1 MATAS
6 SSPSSPPRDP
16 QRSYLGQK
24 AYRFLAALVFR
35 DFRFLAVAALC
46 SGSGAWALIVAR
58 AAWVYSIPELECPG
72 LWVGLVTFAAM
83 SPRFF
88 ATPFIGYLADRVTRK
103 RLLQWVYVLQLVQA
117 SVMAVLVMMGI
128 ASPLY
133 VVALAIINGTL
144 RATQQ
149 TAAQSLAPNL
159 VDRERLPNAVAL
171 NEAMQ
176 QGSRAVG
183 PAILLIVAASVS
195 TGSLFQ
201 SGGPGFSIQDLVFT
215 LGTSAIVFWTCAA
228 FYLVA
233 LIAALNIRTVSSGQI
248 DRRRSFWTNTAA
260 GFAYSYRT
268 PLVFGIILMALAHCV
283 LVMSFESMLPPLAA
297 EKFGEGV
304 VDRICGGTTEKVP
317 LVDEKDVFGLMTALG
332 IGALLS
338 SIFVGGIVSHLT
350 RGRIFLL
357 LGFTSSLTPIG
368 LGLSFTTGVSLT
380 AAVLM
385 GLGTAGFMT
394 ITHTIIQQV
403 VPDEI
408 RGRVAA
414 VYSMHVG
421 GSMAFANLLYGR
433 LTDEWSAGYIM
444 AISGAAFTVVV
455 LGTIIASGF
464 WRGIYFRGEARPAT
478 AAARG

>member
-1 MATAS
+1 MATA
-6 SSPSSPPRDP
+6 PAPERNYFA
-16 QRSYLGQK
+16 RK
-24 AYRFLAALVFR
+24 AHNFLAALVFR
-35 DFRFLAVAALC
+35 DFRFLAIAALC

-58 AAWVYSIPELECPG
+58 GAWVYNIPELEGSWG
-72 LWVGLVTFAAM
+72 LWVGLITFAAM

-88 ATPFIGYLADRVTRK
+88 ATPFIGYLADKVTRK
-103 RLLQWVYVLQLVQA
+103 RLLQWVYALQLIQA
-117 SVMAVLVMMGI
+117 SIMAILVMVGV
-128 ASPLY
+128 ANPWY
-133 VVALAIINGTL
+133 VVALAVINGTL

-149 TAAQSLAPNL
+149 TAAQSIAPNL

-183 PAILLIVAASVS
+183 PLILLAVATFVG
-195 TGSLFQ
+195 TGTIFGSAGVDFN
-201 SGGPGFSIQDLVFT
+201 IQNLVFT
-215 LGTSAIVFWTCAA
+215 LGTSAVVFWACAA

-233 LIAALNIRTVSSGQI
+233 LIASLSIRTVSAGVI
-248 DRRRSFWTNTAA
+248 DRSRSFWSNTAA
-260 GFAYSYRT
+260 GFAYSYST

-283 LVMSFESMLPPLAA
+283 LVMSFESMLPPLAR
-297 EKFGEGV
+297 EKLSPDGLTFSQN
-304 VDRICGGTTEKVP
+304 
-317 LVDEKDVFGLMTALG
+317 DVYALMTALG
-332 IGALLS
+332 VGALFS

-350 RGRIFLL
+350 RGRVFLL

-368 LGLSFTTGVSLT
+368 LGLSSQTGVSLI

-394 ITHTIIQQV
+394 ITHTIIQSV

-408 RGRVAA
+408 RGRVAS

-433 LTDEWSAGYIM
+433 LADSFAAGNVM
-444 AISGAAFTVVV
+444 AVVGAAFTLVV
-455 LGTIIASGF
+455 LGTLIGSGF
-464 WRGIYFRGEARPAT
+464 WRGIFLRGQARPV
-478 AAARG
+478 AAASPAGGDD

>member
-1 MATAS
+1 MAAAQA
-6 SSPSSPPRDP
+6 P
-16 QRSYLGQK
+16 QRGYFSAK
-24 AYRFLAALVFR
+24 ANRFLAALVFR
-35 DFRFLAVAALC
+35 DYRFLAFATLC

-58 AAWVYSIPELECPG
+58 GAWVFGIPELEGTRG

-103 RLLQWVYVLQLVQA
+103 SLLQWIYILQIAQA

-128 ASPLY
+128 GNPLY
-133 VVALAIINGTL
+133 VVALAVINGTL

-176 QGSRAVG
+176 QGSRLFGPMVLFFVSYLAGVGGLGQGDNLLDAEAV
-183 PAILLIVAASVS
+183 AS
-195 TGSLFQ
+195 G
-201 SGGPGFSIQDLVFT
+201 
-215 LGTSAIVFWTCAA
+215 LGTSALVFWACAT
-228 FYLVA
+228 FYLLA
-233 LIAALNIRTVSSGQI
+233 LISALNIRTVSSGVI
-248 DRRRSFWTNTAA
+248 DRRRSFWANTTA
-260 GFAYSYRT
+260 GFAYAYST
-268 PLVFGIILMALAHCV
+268 PLVFGIILMAVAHCV
-283 LVMSFESMLPPLAA
+283 LVMSFESMLPPLAQ
-297 EKFGEGV
+297 EKLTPAGARFNQ
-304 VDRICGGTTEKVP
+304 DH
-317 LVDEKDVFGLMTALG
+317 VFLLMSALG
-332 IGALLS
+332 LGALVS
-338 SIFVGGIVSHLT
+338 SVFVGGIISHLT

-368 LGLSFTTGVSLT
+368 LGLSASTGISLT

-408 RGRVAA
+408 RGRVAS

-433 LTDEWSAGYIM
+433 LADIWPVGLVM
-444 AISGAAFTVVV
+444 AFVGALFTVVV
-455 LGTIIASGF
+455 LFTILLPF
-464 WRGIYFRGEARPAT
+464 WRGIYFRGEARPVAAPAV
-478 AAARG
+478 AAAGDD

>member
-6 SSPSSPPRDP
+6 APPSNYFAR
-16 QRSYLGQK
+16 K

-35 DFRFLAVAALC
+35 DFRFLAVATLC

-58 AAWVYSIPELECPG
+58 GSWVFGIPELEANAG
-72 LWVGLVTFAAM
+72 LWVGLITFAAM

-103 RLLQWVYVLQLVQA
+103 RLLQWVYLLQLAQA
-117 SVMAVLVMMGI
+117 TVMAVLVMVGV
-128 ASPLY
+128 ANPWY
-133 VVALAIINGTL
+133 VVVLAVVNGTL

-183 PAILLIVAASVS
+183 PAILLAVAVLVGA
-195 TGSLFQ
+195 GAL
-201 SGGPGFSIQDLVFT
+201 SGAGNTLFSIQSLVFT
-215 LGTSAIVFWTCAA
+215 LGTSAIVFWACAA

-233 LIAALNIRTVSSGQI
+233 LISSLNIRTVSSGNI
-248 DRRRSFWTNTAA
+248 DRRRSFWANTGA
-260 GFAYSYRT
+260 GFAYAYST
-268 PLVFGIILMALAHCV
+268 PLVFGIILMAVAHCV
-283 LVMSFESMLPPLAA
+283 LVMSFESMLPPLAR
-297 EKFGEGV
+297 EKLSPDGLTFSQN
-304 VDRICGGTTEKVP
+304 
-317 LVDEKDVFGLMTALG
+317 DVYALMTALG
-332 IGALLS
+332 IGALFS
-338 SIFVGGIVSHLT
+338 SIFIGGIVSHIT
-350 RGRIFLL
+350 RGRMFLV

-368 LGLSFTTGVSLT
+368 LGLSAQTGISMI

-394 ITHTIIQQV
+394 ITHTIIQSV

-408 RGRVAA
+408 RGRVAS

-433 LTDEWSAGYIM
+433 LADSYSAGYVM
-444 AISGAAFTVVV
+444 AVVGAAFTLVV
-455 LGTIIASGF
+455 LGTLIGSGF
-464 WRGIYFRGEARPAT
+464 WRGIYLRGEARPVV
-478 AAARG
+478 AAAGAGAGDDD

>member
-6 SSPSSPPRDP
+6 APPSNYFAR
-16 QRSYLGQK
+16 K
-24 AYRFLAALVFR
+24 AHRFLAALVFR
-35 DFRFLAVAALC
+35 DFRFLAVATLC

-58 AAWVYSIPELECPG
+58 GSWVFGIPELEANAG
-72 LWVGLVTFAAM
+72 LWVGLITFAAM

-103 RLLQWVYVLQLVQA
+103 RLLQWVYLLQLAQA
-117 SVMAVLVMMGI
+117 TVMAVLVMVGV
-128 ASPLY
+128 ANPWY
-133 VVALAIINGTL
+133 VVVLAVVNGTL

-183 PAILLIVAASVS
+183 PAILLAVAVMVGAGALSGSGS
-195 TGSLFQ
+195 TL
-201 SGGPGFSIQDLVFT
+201 FSIQSLVFT
-215 LGTSAIVFWTCAA
+215 LGTSAIVFWACAA

-233 LIAALNIRTVSSGQI
+233 LISSLNIRTVSSGNI
-248 DRRRSFWTNTAA
+248 DRRRSFWANTGA
-260 GFAYSYRT
+260 GFAYAYST
-268 PLVFGIILMALAHCV
+268 PLVFGIILMAVAHCV
-283 LVMSFESMLPPLAA
+283 LVMSFESMLPPLAR
-297 EKFGEGV
+297 EKLSPDGLTFSQN
-304 VDRICGGTTEKVP
+304 
-317 LVDEKDVFGLMTALG
+317 DVYALMTALG
-332 IGALLS
+332 IGALFS
-338 SIFVGGIVSHLT
+338 SIFIGGIVSHIT
-350 RGRIFLL
+350 RGRMFLV

-368 LGLSFTTGVSLT
+368 LGLSAQTGVSMI

-394 ITHTIIQQV
+394 ITHTIIQSV

-408 RGRVAA
+408 RGRVAS

-433 LTDEWSAGYIM
+433 LADSYSAGYVM
-444 AISGAAFTVVV
+444 AVVGAAFTLVV
-455 LGTIIASGF
+455 LGTLIGSGF
-464 WRGIYFRGEARPAT
+464 WRGIYLRGEARPVV
-478 AAARG
+478 AAAGAGAGDDD

>member
-1 MATAS
+1 MATA
-6 SSPSSPPRDP
+6 PAPERNYFA
-16 QRSYLGQK
+16 RK
-24 AYRFLAALVFR
+24 AHNFLAALVFR
-35 DFRFLAVAALC
+35 DFRFLAIAALC

-58 AAWVYSIPELECPG
+58 GAWVYNIPELEGSWG
-72 LWVGLVTFAAM
+72 LWVGLITFAAM

-88 ATPFIGYLADRVTRK
+88 ATPFIGYLADKVTRK
-103 RLLQWVYVLQLVQA
+103 RLLQWVYALQLIQA
-117 SVMAVLVMMGI
+117 SIMAILVMVGV
-128 ASPLY
+128 ANPWY
-133 VVALAIINGTL
+133 VVALAVINGTL

-149 TAAQSLAPNL
+149 TAAQSIAPNL

-183 PAILLIVAASVS
+183 PLILLAVATFVG
-195 TGSLFQ
+195 TGTIFGSA
-201 SGGPGFSIQDLVFT
+201 GVDFSIQNLVFT
-215 LGTSAIVFWTCAA
+215 LGTSAVVFWACAA

-233 LIAALNIRTVSSGQI
+233 LIASLSIRTVSAGVI
-248 DRRRSFWTNTAA
+248 DRSRSFWSNTAA
-260 GFAYSYRT
+260 GFAYSYST

-283 LVMSFESMLPPLAA
+283 LVMSFESMLPPLAR
-297 EKFGEGV
+297 EKLSPDGLTFSQN
-304 VDRICGGTTEKVP
+304 
-317 LVDEKDVFGLMTALG
+317 DVYALMTALG
-332 IGALLS
+332 VGALFS

-350 RGRIFLL
+350 RGRVFLL

-368 LGLSFTTGVSLT
+368 LGLSSQTGVSLI

-394 ITHTIIQQV
+394 ITHTIIQSV

-408 RGRVAA
+408 RGRVAS

-433 LTDEWSAGYIM
+433 LADSFSAGNVM
-444 AISGAAFTVVV
+444 AVVGAAFTLVV
-455 LGTIIASGF
+455 LGTLIGSGF
-464 WRGIYFRGEARPAT
+464 WRGIFLRGQARPV
-478 AAARG
+478 AAASPAGGDD

>member
-1 MATAS
+1 MATA
-6 SSPSSPPRDP
+6 PVP
-16 QRSYLGQK
+16 QRSYLAQK
-24 AYRFLAALVFR
+24 AHRFLAALVFR

-58 AAWVYSIPELECPG
+58 GAWVYGIPELECPG

-103 RLLQWVYVLQLVQA
+103 RLLQWVYILQLVQA
-117 SVMAVLVMMGI
+117 SVMAILVMMSI
-128 ASPLY
+128 ANPLY
-133 VVALAIINGTL
+133 VIALAIINGTL

-159 VDRERLPNAVAL
+159 VDRQRLPNAVAL

-183 PAILLIVAASVS
+183 PALLLIVAASVS

-201 SGGPGFSIQDLVFT
+201 SGGPEFSIQNLVFT
-215 LGTSAIVFWTCAA
+215 LGTSAIVFWACAA

-233 LIAALNIRTVSSGQI
+233 LIAALNIRTVSSGEI
-248 DRRRSFWTNTAA
+248 DRQRSFWANTAA
-260 GFAYSYRT
+260 GFSYAYRT

-297 EKFGEGV
+297 EKFGDGLV
-304 VDRICGGTTEKVP
+304 QRICGATTELVP

-332 IGALLS
+332 IGALIS

-403 VPDEI
+403 VPDQI

-433 LTDEWSAGYIM
+433 LADEWSAGDIM
-444 AISGAAFTVVV
+444 AVAGAAFTIVVI
-455 LGTIIASGF
+455 GTIIASGF
-464 WRGIYFRGEARPAT
+464 WRGIYFRGEARPAAP
-478 AAARG
+478 AATPAGGD

>member
-1 MATAS
+1 MAAAQA
-6 SSPSSPPRDP
+6 P
-16 QRSYLGQK
+16 QRGYFSAK
-24 AYRFLAALVFR
+24 AHRFLAALVFR
-35 DFRFLAVAALC
+35 DYRFLAFATLC

-58 AAWVYSIPELECPG
+58 GAWVFGIPELEGTRG

-103 RLLQWVYVLQLVQA
+103 SLLQWIYILQIAQA

-128 ASPLY
+128 GNPLY
-133 VVALAIINGTL
+133 VVALAVINGTL

-176 QGSRAVG
+176 QGSRLFGPMILFFVSYLAGVGGLGQGDNLLDAEAV
-183 PAILLIVAASVS
+183 AS
-195 TGSLFQ
+195 G
-201 SGGPGFSIQDLVFT
+201 
-215 LGTSAIVFWTCAA
+215 LGTSALVFWACAT
-228 FYLVA
+228 FYLLA
-233 LIAALNIRTVSSGQI
+233 LISALNIRTVSSGVI
-248 DRRRSFWTNTAA
+248 DRRRSFWANTTA
-260 GFAYSYRT
+260 GFAYAYST
-268 PLVFGIILMALAHCV
+268 PLVFGIILMAVAHCV
-283 LVMSFESMLPPLAA
+283 LVMSFESMLPPLAQ
-297 EKFGEGV
+297 EKLTPAGARFNQ
-304 VDRICGGTTEKVP
+304 DH
-317 LVDEKDVFGLMTALG
+317 VFLLMSALG
-332 IGALLS
+332 LGALVS
-338 SIFVGGIVSHLT
+338 SVFVGGIISHLT

-368 LGLSFTTGVSLT
+368 LGLSASTGISLT

-408 RGRVAA
+408 RGRVAS

-433 LTDEWSAGYIM
+433 LADIWPVGLVM
-444 AISGAAFTVVV
+444 AFVGALFTVVV
-455 LGTIIASGF
+455 LFTILLPF
-464 WRGIYFRGEARPAT
+464 WRGIYFRGEARPVAAPAV
-478 AAARG
+478 AAAGDD

>member
-1 MATAS
+1 
-6 SSPSSPPRDP
+6 
-16 QRSYLGQK
+16 
-24 AYRFLAALVFR
+24 
-35 DFRFLAVAALC
+35 
-46 SGSGAWALIVAR
+46 
-58 AAWVYSIPELECPG
+58 
-72 LWVGLVTFAAM
+72 M

-103 RLLQWVYVLQLVQA
+103 RLLQWVYGLQLLQA
-117 SVMAVLVMMGI
+117 SVMAVLVMLGV
-128 ASPLY
+128 SNPWY
-133 VVALAIINGTL
+133 VVALAVINGTL

-149 TAAQSLAPNL
+149 TGAQSLAPNL

-183 PAILLIVAASVS
+183 PAILLAVAASV
-195 TGSLFQ
+195 GAGAIFE
-201 SGGPGFSIQDLVFT
+201 SGGGIPLDLGNLVLT
-215 LGTSAIVFWTCAA
+215 LGTSAIVFWACAA

-233 LIAALNIRTVSSGQI
+233 LIASLNIRTVSSGRI
-248 DRRRSFWTNTAA
+248 DRRLSFWANTAA

-283 LVMSFESMLPPLAA
+283 LVMSFESMLPPLAL
-297 EKFGEGV
+297 EKLSADGV
-304 VDRICGGTTEKVP
+304 TFNQN
-317 LVDEKDVFGLMTALG
+317 DVYALMTALG

-338 SIFVGGIVSHLT
+338 SIFVGGIISHMT
-350 RGRIFLL
+350 RGRVFLV

-368 LGLSFTTGVSLT
+368 LGLSAQTGISMF

-433 LTDEWSAGYIM
+433 LADEWSAGDIM
-444 AISGAAFTVVV
+444 AVAGAAFTIVVI
-455 LGTIIASGF
+455 GTIIASGF
-464 WRGIYFRGEARPAT
+464 WRGIYFRGEARPA
-478 AAARG
+478 AAAATPSGGD

>member
-6 SSPSSPPRDP
+6 APPSNYFAR
-16 QRSYLGQK
+16 K

-35 DFRFLAVAALC
+35 DFRFLAVATLC

-58 AAWVYSIPELECPG
+58 GSWVFGIPELEANAG
-72 LWVGLVTFAAM
+72 LWVGLITFAAM

-88 ATPFIGYLADRVTRK
+88 ATPFIGYLADKVTRK
-103 RLLQWVYVLQLVQA
+103 RLLQWVYLLQLMQA
-117 SVMAVLVMMGI
+117 TVMAVLVMVGI
-128 ASPLY
+128 ANPWY
-133 VVALAIINGTL
+133 VVILAVVNGTL

-183 PAILLIVAASVS
+183 PAILLAVAVTVG
-195 TGSLFQ
+195 TGVLFG
-201 SGGPGFSIQDLVFT
+201 SGGELFSISSLVFT
-215 LGTSAIVFWTCAA
+215 LGTSAIVFWACAA

-233 LIAALNIRTVSSGQI
+233 LISSLNIRTVSSGSI
-248 DRRRSFWTNTAA
+248 DRRRSFWANTAA
-260 GFAYSYRT
+260 GFAYAYST
-268 PLVFGIILMALAHCV
+268 PLVFGIILMAVAHCV
-283 LVMSFESMLPPLAA
+283 LVMSFESMLPPLAR
-297 EKFGEGV
+297 EKLSPDGITFSQN
-304 VDRICGGTTEKVP
+304 
-317 LVDEKDVFGLMTALG
+317 DVYALMTALG
-332 IGALLS
+332 IGALFS
-338 SIFVGGIVSHLT
+338 SIFIGGIVSHIT
-350 RGRIFLL
+350 RGRMFLV

-368 LGLSFTTGVSLT
+368 LGLSAQTGVSMI

-394 ITHTIIQQV
+394 ITHTIIQSV

-408 RGRVAA
+408 RGRVAS

-433 LTDEWSAGYIM
+433 LADSYSAGYVM
-444 AISGAAFTVVV
+444 AVVGAAFTLVV
-455 LGTIIASGF
+455 LGTLIGSGF
-464 WRGIYFRGEARPAT
+464 WRGIYLRGEARPVV
-478 AAARG
+478 AAAGAGAGNDD

>member
-6 SSPSSPPRDP
+6 APPSNYFAR
-16 QRSYLGQK
+16 K

-35 DFRFLAVAALC
+35 DFRFLAVATLC

-58 AAWVYSIPELECPG
+58 GSWVFGIPELEANAG
-72 LWVGLVTFAAM
+72 LWVGLITFAAM

-103 RLLQWVYVLQLVQA
+103 RLLQWVYLLQLAQA
-117 SVMAVLVMMGI
+117 TVMAVLVMVGV
-128 ASPLY
+128 ANPWY
-133 VVALAIINGTL
+133 VVVLAVVNGTL

-183 PAILLIVAASVS
+183 PAILLAVAVLVGAGALS
-195 TGSLFQ
+195 GSGNTL
-201 SGGPGFSIQDLVFT
+201 FSIQSLVFT
-215 LGTSAIVFWTCAA
+215 LGTSAIVFWACAA

-233 LIAALNIRTVSSGQI
+233 LISSLNIRTVSSGNI
-248 DRRRSFWTNTAA
+248 DRRRSFWANTGA
-260 GFAYSYRT
+260 GFAYAYST
-268 PLVFGIILMALAHCV
+268 PLVFGIILMAVAHCV
-283 LVMSFESMLPPLAA
+283 LVMSFESMLPPLAR
-297 EKFGEGV
+297 EKLSPDGLTFSQN
-304 VDRICGGTTEKVP
+304 
-317 LVDEKDVFGLMTALG
+317 DVYALMTALG
-332 IGALLS
+332 IGALFS
-338 SIFVGGIVSHLT
+338 SIFIGGIVSHIT
-350 RGRIFLL
+350 RGRMFLV

-368 LGLSFTTGVSLT
+368 LGLSAQTGVSMI

-394 ITHTIIQQV
+394 ITHTIIQSV

-408 RGRVAA
+408 RGRVAS

-433 LTDEWSAGYIM
+433 LADSFSAGYVM
-444 AISGAAFTVVV
+444 AVVGAAFTLVV
-455 LGTIIASGF
+455 LGTLIGSGF
-464 WRGIYFRGEARPAT
+464 WRGIYLRGEARPVV
-478 AAARG
+478 AAAGAGAGDDD